1 MGSSNLTIKTHL
13 KSEKEIA
20 SRLKIEKDG
29 KATEFLRNE
38 VYRLSIPYVPRG
50 SGRLSTDH
58 TFPDAHTIKY
68 TSPYAHY
75 HYKGILYLT
84 KSGSSWAKRGEKK
97 FPSGKKMHYTRG
109 GPEWDKRMLSNRK
122 GDLVR
127 SVENYIKNGG

>member
-68 TSPYAHY
+68 TSSYAHY

-97 FPSGKKMHYTRG
+97 FPSGKKCIIRG
-109 GPEWDKRMLSNRK
+109 VVQNGTK
-122 GDLVR
+122 GCYLIEKVTLFAVLR
-127 SVENYIKNGG
+127 II